1 MELTL
6 STAYMVVSI
15 LTIVAVGLSAAAFFR
30 PPAVLLEAM
39 TEVEVKESWMPVL
52 GTLKAAGAL
61 GLLIGI
67 VGPVPWIGTAAA
79 VGLAVYFIG
88 AVFAH
93 IRVGDYA
100 VSGQHVFL
108 LLAVTTLVLDVVA

>member
-6 STAYMVVSI
+6 STAYMVVSS
-15 LTIVAVGLSAAAFFR
+15 LTIVAVSLSAAAFFR
-30 PPAVLLEAM
+30 PPEILLEAM
-39 TEVEVKESWMPVL
+39 AEVDVKESWMPLL
-52 GTLKAAGAL
+52 GGLKAAGAL

-67 VGPVPWIGTAAA
+67 VGLVPWIGTAAA
-79 VGLAVYFIG
+79 IGLAVYFIG
-88 AVFAH
+88 AAIAH

-108 LLAVTTLVLDVVA
+108 LLAVSTLVLDLMS